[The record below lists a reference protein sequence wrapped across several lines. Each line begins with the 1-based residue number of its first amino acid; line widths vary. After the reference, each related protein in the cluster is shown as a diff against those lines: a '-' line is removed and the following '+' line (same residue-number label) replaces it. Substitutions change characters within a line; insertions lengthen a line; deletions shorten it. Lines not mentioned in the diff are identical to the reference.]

1 MRPLA
6 LSVAFVLSIAIP
18 IAWGALTAPEPELLA
33 GAEPAGLQVA
43 DTHAIA
49 AIPDLMAE
57 GIFRQIEYLYDISFS
72 PDGNWMAFV
81 LDAIPDKARM
91 HRYYVYLLQRTG
103 ENRSLMLTTKA
114 GPALSRSFV
123 WLGDHTPLL
132 CSPEFK
138 SPANA
143 SPEQPGPTGASI
155 QIRGMDP
162 KLSPDGG
169 RVVFRQGDEE
179 DASLWLADLQSL
191 EPRQLAASA
200 SPFGDFAWSPDGSRV
215 AFLAPSKSVD
225 GDSLWLVV
233 PDESPSEALALSVT
247 RFAWSPN
254 GDVLAALS
262 DAGEIHVMEI
272 GGGSWPVAE
281 AARDF
286 TWSPD
291 GQLLAY
297 IAEAPTGSAE
307 AVHVRSLVTG
317 KDWIAMQGK
326 AAEGWDFGAVH
337 FSPDGGRVYA
347 RAAAGRDVSGDGQ
360 YFDKSDR
367 VMLWASTEPGATAS
381 EVPIAGSV
389 QQPALAAGGRLMAVT
404 VENAG
409 KSSLWCID
417 LANGQAASMGDVP
430 VQKYAYGLAWASD
443 GANLAFEDQG
453 NLMLSTVARK

>member
-1 MRPLA
+1 MRPLV
-6 LSVAFVLSIAIP
+6 LTVAFVSSIAIP
-18 IAWGALTAPEPELLA
+18 IAWGALTGPEPALLA
-33 GAEPAGLQVA
+33 GAEPSALQIT
-43 DTHAIA
+43 DTRAVA

-57 GIFRQIEYLYDISFS
+57 GIFREIEYLYDISFS

-81 LDAIPDKARM
+81 LDAIPDKGRM

-103 ENRSLMLTTKA
+103 ENRCLMLTTKA
-114 GPALSRSFV
+114 GPALSRSLA

-138 SPANA
+138 RPVHA

-179 DASLWLADLQSL
+179 SASLWLTDLHQI
-191 EPRQLAASA
+191 EPRQLAATA
-200 SPFGDFAWSPDGSRV
+200 SPFGDFAWSPDGSCV
-215 AFLAPSKSVD
+215 AFLAPSRTVD
-225 GDSLWLVV
+225 GDSLWLVA
-233 PDESPSEALALSVT
+233 PDEAPSEALAVPVT
-247 RFAWSPN
+247 RFAWSSN

-262 DAGEIHVMEI
+262 DAGEIHVMEV

-281 AARDF
+281 GARDF

-297 IAEAPTGSAE
+297 ISEAPTGTVE
-307 AVHVRSLVTG
+307 AVHLRSLVTG

-337 FSPDGGRVYA
+337 FSPDGGRIYA

-367 VMLWASTEPGATAS
+367 VMLWASTEPGATAA
-381 EVPIAGSV
+381 EVAIAGSV
-389 QQPALAAGGRLMAVT
+389 QQPAVAAGGRLMAVT
-404 VENAG
+404 VEHAG

-417 LANGQAASMGDVP
+417 LQTGQASSMGDVP
-430 VQKYAYGLAWASD
+430 VRKYAYGLAWAPD
-443 GANLAFEDQG
+443 GASLAFEDQG
-453 NLMLSTVARK
+453 NLMLSAVARR